1 MGLCSSAPPPPDPS
15 EVHAKLEAWCASVR
29 LQFNTMPVLILTD
42 DISGRIN
49 IEGDV
54 PSDIRDQFGFVKATE
69 KRNLFSKRKT
79 PVWTIAGNQDPY
91 NTKEPFITAAYV
103 LSALVDKHAYKIV
116 GQTATRS
123 KSGDHTIVYAMVKDK

>member
-29 LQFNTMPVLILTD
+29 LQFNAMPVLILTD
-42 DISGRIN
+42 QISGQIN
-49 IEGDV
+49 IDGDV

-69 KRNLFSKRKT
+69 KRNLFSKRRT
-79 PVWTIAGNQDPY
+79 PVWTIAGNQDP
-91 NTKEPFITAAYV
+91 NSKEPLISAAYV

-116 GQTATRS
+116 GQTATRN
-123 KSGDHTIVYAMVKDK
+123 KSGYHTIVYAMVKEK

>member
-1 MGLCSSAPPPPDPS
+1 MGLCSSAPPPDPS
-15 EVHAKLEAWCASVR
+15 EVHAQLEAWCASIQ

-54 PSDIRDQFGFVKATE
+54 PSDIRDQFGFVKATV

-79 PVWTIAGNQDPY
+79 AVWTIAGNQDPY
-91 NTKEPFITAAYV
+91 NSDEPFISAAYV

-116 GQTATRS
+116 GQSATQSNR
-123 KSGDHTIVYAMVKDK
+123 GYHTIVYAMVKDK